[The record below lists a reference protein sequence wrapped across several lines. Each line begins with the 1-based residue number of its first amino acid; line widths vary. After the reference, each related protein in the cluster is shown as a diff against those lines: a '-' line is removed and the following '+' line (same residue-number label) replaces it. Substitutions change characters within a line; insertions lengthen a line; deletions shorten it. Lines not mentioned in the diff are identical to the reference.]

1 MCHLKL
7 KKKTYTVGK
16 SSEPIKLNNEKKIKK
31 MKFSILDILIIKL
44 LCMKT
49 KVPVQFDN
57 N

>member
-16 SSEPIKLNNEKKIKK
+16 SSEPIKLDNEKKIKK